1 MESMDHARHQHL
13 SRRLLEELEQ
23 RLAED
28 DVRVLRGKRPET
40 VRRTIAPLAP
50 LDSRPENEVYE
61 PRRRPPD
68 SQARRETRPPARER
82 KRRGTLLGHAG
93 RLVAA
98 IGVSA
103 VIAQLF
109 VIMMPAARQPDN
121 TQVFAAAVQ
130 SFTTR
135 SQQHRSGDA
144 PRPAL
149 AAFQS
154 LLASDDTAPT
164 AGREQSAYQ
173 SDRVLRRFMQ
183 WRMANPG
190 EAAR

>member
-1 MESMDHARHQHL
+1 MESMDQARHQHL
-13 SRRLLEELEQ
+13 SRRLLEELE
-23 RLAED
+23 RLAAAD
-28 DVRVLRGKRPET
+28 DIPALRGKRPES
-40 VRRTIAPLAP
+40 VRTAPPLAP
-50 LDSRPENEVYE
+50 LDSRPENAAYQS
-61 PRRRPPD
+61 RRRPPE
-68 SQARRETRPPARER
+68 SRATSETRPLARER
-82 KRRGTLLGHAG
+82 KRRGTLLGHAV

-121 TQVFAAAVQ
+121 TQVFAAAMQ
-130 SFTTR
+130 SFTAR

-183 WRMANPG
+183 WRKANPG